1 MLISKIGTL
10 TQTIIG
16 LGRVTFSSKGPMR
29 GHYVFLTAKYRN
41 LYGHF
46 LFQLLFPQ
54 IQPLN
59 SFK

>member
-10 TQTIIG
+10 TKKITG
-16 LGRVTFSSKGPMR
+16 LGKVTFSGKEPMR
-29 GHYVFLTAKYRN
+29 GQLVFLAAKHSN
-41 LYGHF
+41 LYGQF